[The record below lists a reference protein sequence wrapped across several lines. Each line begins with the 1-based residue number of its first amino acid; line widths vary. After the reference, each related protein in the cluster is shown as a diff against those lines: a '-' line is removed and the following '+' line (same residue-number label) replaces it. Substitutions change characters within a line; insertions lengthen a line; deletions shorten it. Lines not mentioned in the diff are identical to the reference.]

1 MTRVKISGVTDAED
15 ARMAASAGADLI
27 ACVFYARSPRYVIQ
41 ATAWSIR
48 RALPSHVGFVGIF
61 VDTPLPLVQH
71 MVDHCGLDHAQLF
84 GGEPRGDVDAIR
96 PHAFKAVTVEHPDA
110 IDRTV
115 RAFAGHRHGRPD
127 APGLLLNLT
136 RNARE
141 RWSSVVGAAAK
152 TPLLLAS
159 PALSA
164 ATVGAAIRTARP
176 WGVDIWEGVESTPG
190 RLDPGRVEA
199 FIAAVRAAD
208 RAG

>member
-1 MTRVKISGVTDAED
+1 MTRVKISGVTDPDD
-15 ARMAASAGADLI
+15 ARMAAGLGADLI
-27 ACVFYARSPRYVIQ
+27 ACVFYARSPRYVTQTI
-41 ATAWSIR
+41 AWSIR

-84 GGEPRGDVDAIR
+84 GAEPRADVDAIR
-96 PHAFKAVTVEHPDA
+96 PHAFKAITVEHPDGV
-110 IDRTV
+110 DRAV
-115 RAFAGHRHGRPD
+115 RAFGIHRHGRGD
-127 APGLLLNLT
+127 VPGLLLNLT
-136 RNARE
+136 RDARE
-141 RWSSVVGAAAK
+141 NWSCAAGAATK
-152 TPLLLAS
+152 TALLLAS

-164 ATVGAAIRTARP
+164 ATAAGAVRTVQP
-176 WGVDIWEGVESTPG
+176 WGVDIWESVESSPG